1 MAFSRNELILIC
13 HAFGIKPKLGLKG
26 AVTTNTLNEAIGDA
40 CIPGFNNTK
49 EKIVELVQWMNLT
62 EVVDVEYA
70 DDVSESVS
78 NVVRVLHLFNA
89 NREKKDMLERFP
101 GVIVT
106 DDVFL
111 NLMSSQ
117 LSNGPERTAKANIGQ
132 YDVCLATTKSIHVA
146 YLRTVYVRNP
156 NGPFLD
162 EKDDYSACLPTLEE
176 LGYTED
182 DFDVV
187 GGSDDLGA
195 PRATKRRMVSDN
207 PVSHLLVKTFEVAKE
222 IESKIN
228 SDAFKL
234 LPKEHADN
242 YRTDANY
249 RKEFDRL
256 CNAMELKAVC
266 ERMLSHNLKYV
277 EYAMTPDDDT
287 YTDTPEE
294 EEIEELLSSL
304 GI

>member
-1 MAFSRNELILIC
+1 MVLIC
-13 HAFGIKPKLGLKG
+13 HALGIKPELGPKG
-26 AVTTNTLNEAIGDA
+26 AVTIKTLNEAVGYA

-62 EVVDVEYA
+62 QVVDIEDA
-70 DDVSESVS
+70 EDVSELVS

-89 NREKKDMLERFP
+89 NREKQDMLTRFP
-101 GVIVT
+101 DAFKDKIVT
-106 DDVFL
+106 DDFFIG
-111 NLMSSQ
+111 LMSSQ
-117 LSNGPERTAKANIGQ
+117 VTKGANGTANANVGP
-132 YDVCLATTKSIHVA
+132 YKVCLATTKSIHVA
-146 YLRTVYVRNP
+146 YLRMVYVRNP
-156 NGPFLD
+156 NGPFID
-162 EKDDYSACLPTLEE
+162 DKDYYNACLPTLNE
-176 LGYTED
+176 LDYTEE
-182 DFDVV
+182 DFED
-187 GGSDDLGA
+187 GGSSDDSGA
-195 PRATKRRMVSDN
+195 SRAPKRRMVS
-207 PVSHLLVKTFEVAKE
+207 PLLVKTFEVAKE
-222 IESKIN
+222 IKSKIN